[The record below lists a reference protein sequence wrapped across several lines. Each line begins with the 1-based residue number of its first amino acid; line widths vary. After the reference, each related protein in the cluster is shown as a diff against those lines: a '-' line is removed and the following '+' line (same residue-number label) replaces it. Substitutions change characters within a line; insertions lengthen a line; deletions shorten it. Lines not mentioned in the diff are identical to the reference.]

1 MAKIAK
7 SNVNHP
13 SHYNQGGVEC
23 IEAIKSATEGLNG
36 FEGFCTGNALK
47 YLWRWKHK
55 NGTEDL
61 DKAVWYI
68 NRLKEEIQ
76 NGQSSEE

>member
-1 MAKIAK
+1 MAKIVK
-7 SNVNHP
+7 NNVNHP

-23 IEAIKSATEGLNG
+23 IDAIKSATEGLTG

-47 YLWRWKHK
+47 YLWRWKRK

-68 NRLKEEIQ
+68 LKLKEEIQ